1 MDYTLEQSRSS
12 GWMFSQ
18 QDTTSLTS
26 NSHEPLQEPVPFE
39 GNKMTSKTNKWIV
52 DSKTNNTFS
61 CMCISDFQFSFGLD
75 PRFAVP
81 VPLDDMHLGPTTSTL
96 DDSIDGLFQ
105 MDYQHQPSSN
115 DPIDNNSNDTCQD
128 YPPAFHNN
136 DKNNNPLLDEND
148 QKAFSQF
155 LDAFFVDNDGQ
166 MSNAEQMASQFST
179 MYDIPPPPMET
190 SETIPYHVATSM
202 FLPKSTRPVPSSQ
215 RPVPLATRD
224 DDDDDEYRRSSILQ
238 SLDQQKQE
246 LHQRLKKTASNQHD
260 PYPSN
265 AIFLQRSNQVSAP
278 FITKQPTSISQ
289 RYQLPHHAPYHLS
302 PPNKHHHT
310 PPPPHH
316 LHHHSDSPGSSS
328 RSSSTSTRR
337 SKSNKELLTEEEKR
351 SNHIASEQ
359 KRRSTI
365 RTGFKDLTG
374 IVPTLKNLN
383 NSKSTVLFKA
393 VDYIKYLE
401 KRNKS
406 LREKMESLEV
416 RIKVE
421 GQVSGLGMHSASL
434 QPARMEHPPRSA
446 AHTDHL
452 TKSDND
458 DGVTAA
464 IRAHRSQQNQLL
476 AIQEQLQYQQ
486 RRLTQDDDHAHHS
499 LPSSSSSNSSSP
511 SDLYP
516 PRWNYDG
523 NAKSVK
529 MEVDHEDRLKLIA
542 WHSSLSLMIL

>member
-39 GNKMTSKTNKWIV
+39 
-52 DSKTNNTFS
+52 
-61 CMCISDFQFSFGLD
+61 DFQVSFGLD

-81 VPLDDMHLGPTTSTL
+81 VPLDDMPLGPTASTL
-96 DDSIDGLFQ
+96 DDSIDRLFH
-105 MDYQHQPSSN
+105 MDYQQSST
-115 DPIDNNSNDTCQD
+115 DHIDNNSSDTYLD
-128 YPPAFHNN
+128 YPAASQHSN

-179 MYDIPPPPMET
+179 MYDIPPPPPPMDT

-215 RPVPLATRD
+215 QPVPMATRD
-224 DDDDDEYRRSSILQ
+224 NDDDDEYRRNSILQ

-246 LHQRLKKTASNQHD
+246 RHQRLSRPTSNQQD
-260 PYPSN
+260 SYPSN

-289 RYQLPHHAPYHLS
+289 RYHLPHHAPYRLS
-302 PPNKHHHT
+302 HPSLQHHSRT
-310 PPPPHH
+310 PPPPPHH
-316 LHHHSDSPGSSS
+316 HSDRPISSS
-328 RSSSTSTRR
+328 HSSSTSTRR
-337 SKSNKELLTEEEKR
+337 NKSNKELLTEEEKR

-365 RTGFKDLTG
+365 RTGFKDLTD

-421 GQVSGLGMHSASL
+421 GQVSGMGIHSASL
-434 QPARMEHPPRSA
+434 QQPMEHSNRPPSVNK
-446 AHTDHL
+446 D
-452 TKSDND
+452 DDD

-486 RRLTQDDDHAHHS
+486 RMLAQDDDHAHHS

-516 PRWNYDG
+516 PRWNYDV
-523 NAKSVK
+523 NDKSVK
-529 MEVDHEDRLKLIA
+529 MEVDHEDRLKLA
-542 WHSSLSLMIL
+542 A